1 MDLDPDALGL
11 PAGPRSPLYGPGE
24 EDPLDDL
31 RRRTAA
37 GSGGGIRI
45 AGVRGTEGST
55 ALDQM
60 IDQSAGFRVLRVRAV
75 AAEQEIPCAAL
86 HLLCAELLDHC
97 AFLSAAHLA
106 TLQAAFGLIDEPR
119 PSVGAV
125 APAVLALLGGTAE
138 VQPVCVA
145 VDDAHWLDEPSAEV
159 LAFVASHSAGR
170 ALMIV
175 IAGSHTPRLDPFGQV
190 PAMHLRPV
198 GHGELRGQ
206 LRAVVPGLVDDAV
219 AERMLAESGEN
230 LCALVEALQGHTAA
244 ELAGGFAIP
253 RPRRVRSCSHEGHCS
268 AVVGHLTPMS
278 RRLLLAAAADP
289 TGDVLL
295 FERMAAELGAD
306 RDTLVAAQV
315 VEVGDRVVFAC
326 PDLRSVSYH
335 SAAPAERRLIH
346 RMLAESTAG
355 DPTRRLWHLGLAADT
370 HDDALADD
378 LEAHADLLQPRVGA
392 AARAAFLERAALLTS
407 EPGVRADRALAAS
420 AAMYDDGDL
429 PGAQRLLAIVTPE
442 SQDAVRAAR
451 RTWHRTRIE
460 TVLRPGAGSARHLLE
475 AARRLRPLD
484 PDDAREAYL
493 DALLAATLAGG
504 PTDRTLLLV
513 TATEARATAGE
524 HRRRPA
530 DQLLFGLATRVLD
543 GYTRSVAPLRA
554 AIAAFQEPS
563 LDLGTARWLGLAGLL
578 AAEVWDSQAWR
589 DLTQRPA
596 PTGRDPR
603 RDSLLSRISQGARS
617 HDTGIA
623 ELVAAAALHN
633 ATGRYDLAVEA
644 ACGAARS
651 EYPGFTG
658 WALIELVEAAVRAG
672 DEQLAVRATV
682 QLAQRTT
689 PAGGDW
695 ALGVHAT
702 AEALI
707 AKDQKAEASYRE
719 AIERLGR
726 TGLPDR
732 LARAELLYG
741 EWLRRRNRRT
751 EARAQLRAASR
762 HFGEVGADAFVQRAR
777 RELLATAENTR
788 QQPDKGQ
795 RQLTPQE
802 TQVASLARAGL
813 SNAEIAAQLF
823 ISPRTVEYHLYKAFP
838 KLGVRSR
845 AGLQPLRDLG
855 GQASTRAGS

>member
-1 MDLDPDALGL
+1 MDVDPDALGL
-11 PAGPRSPLYGPGE
+11 PADPRLPLYGPGE
-24 EDPLDDL
+24 EDQLGDL
-31 RRRTAA
+31 TRRTAA
-37 GSGGGIRI
+37 GCGGGIRI
-45 AGVRGTEGST
+45 VGDRGIGSSA

-60 IDQSAGFRVLRVRAV
+60 IDQAAGFRVLRVRAV
-75 AAEQEIPCAAL
+75 AAEQEIPFAAV

-97 AFLSAAHLA
+97 ATLSAAHLT
-106 TLQAAFGLIDEPR
+106 TLQAAFGLIDETR

-125 APAVLALLGGTAE
+125 APAVLALLSGIAG
-138 VQPVCVA
+138 VQPVCAA
-145 VDDAHWLDEPSAEV
+145 VDDAHWLDEASAEV

-175 IAGSHTPRLDPFGQV
+175 IAGSHTPRLDPFREV
-190 PAMHLRPV
+190 PAMRLLPI
-198 GHGELRGQ
+198 GHGKG
-206 LRAVVPGLVDDAV
+206 
-219 AERMLAESGEN
+219 
-230 LCALVEALQGHTAA
+230 A
-244 ELAGGFAIP
+244 ELAGAFAIP
-253 RPRRVRSCSHEGHCS
+253 GPRRVRSCSHEGRCS
-268 AVVGHLTPMS
+268 AIVGHLTPVS

-295 FERMAAELGAD
+295 FELMAAELGAD
-306 RDTLVAAQV
+306 REALVAAHL
-315 VEVGDRVVFAC
+315 VEVGDHVVFAC

-346 RMLAESTAG
+346 RMLAGNTAG
-355 DPTRRLWHLGLAADT
+355 DPTRRLWHLGLAAGT
-370 HDDALADD
+370 HDDALADG
-378 LEAHADLLQPRVGA
+378 LEAHADLLQARVGT

-407 EPGVRADRALAAS
+407 DPGVRADRALAAS

-484 PDDAREAYL
+484 PADAPEAYL
-493 DALLAATLAGG
+493 DALLAATFADG
-504 PTDRTLLLV
+504 PTDRELLIV
-513 TATEARATAGE
+513 TATEARATAGD

-543 GYTRSVAPLRA
+543 GYPRSVAPLRA
-554 AIAAFQEPS
+554 AIAAFREPS
-563 LDLGTARWLGLAGLL
+563 LDLRAARWLGLAALL

-589 DLTQRPA
+589 DLTQHHA
-596 PTGRDPR
+596 AVGRGPR
-603 RDSLLSRISQGARS
+603 LDNLLSPVPTRARS
-617 HDTGIA
+617 HDA
-623 ELVAAAALHN
+623 VVAAALHN

-644 ACGAARS
+644 AGEAARS
-651 EYPGFTG
+651 EHPGITG

-672 DEQLAVRATV
+672 DEHLAVSATV
-682 QLAQRTT
+682 QLARRTA

-695 ALGVHAT
+695 ALGVQAT

-707 AKDQKAEASYRE
+707 AKDQTAEASYRE

-741 EWLRRRNRRT
+741 EWLRRRNRRI

-762 HFGEVGADAFVQRAR
+762 HFGEVDADAFVQRAR
-777 RELLATAENTR
+777 RELLATGENTHR
-788 QQPDKGQ
+788 QPDGRR

-802 TQVASLARAGL
+802 SQVASLARAGL
-813 SNAEIAAQLF
+813 RNAEIAAQLF

-845 AGLQPLRDLG
+845 AELQPLRDLE
-855 GQASTRAGS
+855 GQAGTAGS